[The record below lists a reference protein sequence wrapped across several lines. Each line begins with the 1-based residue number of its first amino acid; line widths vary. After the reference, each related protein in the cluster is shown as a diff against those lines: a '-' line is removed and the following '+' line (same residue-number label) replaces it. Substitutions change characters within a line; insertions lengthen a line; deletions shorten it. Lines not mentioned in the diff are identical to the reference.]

1 MKEDYEVHVF
11 FAKDTT
17 DVDPLEIQRFWIW
30 RRKKFSIG
38 GLNLILIEKTILQM
52 VKRKDLLFFI
62 KMNFEKYGL
71 DKMTN
76 QKSIKQELMEVQQL
90 ILENQYLQD
99 KYPEKNQ
106 NWNQV

>member
-38 GLNLILIEKTILQM
+38 GLNLILIEKTIL
-52 VKRKDLLFFI
+52 
-62 KMNFEKYGL
+62 
-71 DKMTN
+71 
-76 QKSIKQELMEVQQL
+76 
-90 ILENQYLQD
+90 
-99 KYPEKNQ
+99 
-106 NWNQV
+106 